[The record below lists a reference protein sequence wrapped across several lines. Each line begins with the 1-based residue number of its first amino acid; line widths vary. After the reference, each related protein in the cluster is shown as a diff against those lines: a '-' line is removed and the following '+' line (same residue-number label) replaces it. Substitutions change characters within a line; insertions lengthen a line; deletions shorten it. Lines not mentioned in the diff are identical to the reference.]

1 MRLAQRA
8 DKHFSDHIGE
18 IATWPKW
25 ARQLALAPLLDKRA
39 RFTLTTF
46 LLGNRVPPIVIAEFM
61 VTMLRDYSACLDVAT
76 MLDKYRRGN
85 IHPSVKYW
93 DGLHDEHAPWLGSGG
108 VPRRVLAAGT
118 FLAAEARQGAAAAT
132 AAEQYMLCFRVR
144 HSRRPDSVSDRG
156 RQRILR
162 MEASQSSIAFALNCS
177 VIRTLLR
184 LAANP

>member
-1 MRLAQRA
+1 MSKSQSVGLMRLAQRA
-8 DKHFSDHIGE
+8 DKHLSDHIGE

-85 IHPSVKYW
+85 IHPSVNYW
-93 DGLHDEHAPWLGSGG
+93 DMDFMTNMPLGWAPATVCLDEFWQPARFLLLKRGKALQRPRLSNTCFVSASAILVAQTQSLTEVARESFAWKRPSRPSHLH
-108 VPRRVLAAGT
+108 
-118 FLAAEARQGAAAAT
+118 
-132 AAEQYMLCFRVR
+132 
-144 HSRRPDSVSDRG
+144 
-156 RQRILR
+156 
-162 MEASQSSIAFALNCS
+162 
-177 VIRTLLR
+177 
-184 LAANP
+184 

>member
-8 DKHFSDHIGE
+8 TSRP

-25 ARQLALAPLLDKRA
+25 ARQLALAPLLDKQG
-39 RFTLTTF
+39 FTLTTF
-46 LLGNRVPPIVIAEFM
+46 LLGNRVPPM

-108 VPRRVLAAGT
+108 VPRRVLQPAR
-118 FLAAEARQGAAAAT
+118 FLLLKRGKALQRPRLQSNTCFVSASAILVAQTQSLTEVARESFAWK
-132 AAEQYMLCFRVR
+132 RP
-144 HSRRPDSVSDRG
+144 SRPSH
-156 RQRILR
+156 LH
-162 MEASQSSIAFALNCS
+162 
-177 VIRTLLR
+177 
-184 LAANP
+184 

>member
-1 MRLAQRA
+1 M
-8 DKHFSDHIGE
+8 
-18 IATWPKW
+18 
-25 ARQLALAPLLDKRA
+25 
-39 RFTLTTF
+39 F
-46 LLGNRVPPIVIAEFM
+46 LLSNRVPPIVIAEFM

-93 DGLHDEHAPWLGSGG
+93 DMGFMTNMPLGWAPATRCASTSSGT
-108 VPRRVLAAGT
+108 AGT

-132 AAEQYMLCFRVR
+132 AEQYMLCFRVR

-162 MEASQSSIAFALNCS
+162 MEASQSSIAHLH
-177 VIRTLLR
+177 
-184 LAANP
+184 

>member
-46 LLGNRVPPIVIAEFM
+46 LLSNRVPPIVIAEFM

-108 VPRRVLAAGT
+108 VPRRVLQPAR
-118 FLAAEARQGAAAAT
+118 FLLLSNTCFVSASAILVAQTQSLTEVARESFAWK
-132 AAEQYMLCFRVR
+132 RP
-144 HSRRPDSVSDRG
+144 SRPSH
-156 RQRILR
+156 LH
-162 MEASQSSIAFALNCS
+162 
-177 VIRTLLR
+177 
-184 LAANP
+184 

>member
-1 MRLAQRA
+1 MSKSQSVGLMRLAQRA
-8 DKHFSDHIGE
+8 DKQLEDHIGE

-25 ARQLALAPLLDKRA
+25 APLLDKRA

-46 LLGNRVPPIVIAEFM
+46 LLGNRVPPM

-108 VPRRVLAAGT
+108 VPRRVLQPAR
-118 FLAAEARQGAAAAT
+118 FLLLKRGKALQRPRLQSNTCFVSASAILVAQTQSLTEVARESFAWK
-132 AAEQYMLCFRVR
+132 RP
-144 HSRRPDSVSDRG
+144 SRPSH
-156 RQRILR
+156 LH
-162 MEASQSSIAFALNCS
+162 
-177 VIRTLLR
+177 
-184 LAANP
+184 